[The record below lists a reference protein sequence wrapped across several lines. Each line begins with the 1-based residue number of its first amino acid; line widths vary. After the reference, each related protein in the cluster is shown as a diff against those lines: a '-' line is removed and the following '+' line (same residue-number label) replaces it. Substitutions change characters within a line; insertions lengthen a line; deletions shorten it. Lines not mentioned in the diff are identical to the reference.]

1 MASQEWQQYKKYKGK
16 YKMKKINISIFF
28 KEATIKMKHD
38 SGRLW
43 TSIIQHNQVHLFD
56 NSSSQYD
63 NIHLKNKLTCLG
75 KFQLFFVVFW
85 HFEIHDMH
93 FEF

>member
-1 MASQEWQQYKKYKGK
+1 
-16 YKMKKINISIFF
+16 MKKINISIFF

-56 NSSSQYD
+56 NSSS
-63 NIHLKNKLTCLG
+63 
-75 KFQLFFVVFW
+75 
-85 HFEIHDMH
+85 
-93 FEF
+93 